1 MRLTLLS
8 TGQQIDWNA
17 QTHSGRPV
25 QATGRARFLIAQGKA
40 NVDRGQGSRPNVTF
54 SADPDWEETMAKVRR
69 EALPA
74 AGSGATFRPLPED
87 VARRVIAALGLDGMG
102 VGLAQTAARRALTR
116 VALDRWNAEQQRR
129 PGPKPPADFQQ
140 FEADIASALAAA
152 FPNDRG

>member
-17 QTHSGRPV
+17 KTHSGRSV
-25 QATGRARFLIAQGKA
+25 QATGRERFLISQEKSNA
-40 NVDRGQGSRPNVTF
+40 DRGLGPRPNITI
-54 SADPDWEETMAKVRR
+54 SADPDREETMAKVQR

-87 VARRVIAALGLDGMG
+87 VARRVIAALGLDAME

-129 PGPKPPADFQQ
+129 PGPKSPADYQQ
-140 FEADIASALAAA
+140 FEADIASALAVA
-152 FPNDRG
+152 FLNDRG